1 MMEPR
6 KEMRARRRGDIE
18 QNPGHSLG
26 HSNGFFIDA
35 LAPLEVIFDCL
46 LQIILKPPSQR
57 GEGRVS
63 GRGSVGGRF

>member
-1 MMEPR
+1 MLGGAGTSNR
-6 KEMRARRRGDIE
+6 IRAI
-18 QNPGHSLG
+18 PFG